1 MGGNLPRANIS
12 DAISKIVQTVDA
24 LRHGLLC
31 AQQLQCASQLSYSRL
46 SRLTDKEQL
55 TKLAYWRAL
64 SETNGRNL
72 PPIVDFTEARMY
84 LRSSAHFCF
93 PQRLRRLSS
102 FVPFEQLPPMTTTA
116 LRIAS
121 RESPL
126 AMVQSEWAAAQL
138 RMFHPG
144 LEVSIIGMTT
154 KGDQILDKPLAQ
166 IGGKGLFIK
175 ELEVAIEE
183 DRADIAVH
191 SMKDVPMVM
200 PSGFSLITVGLRE
213 DICDAFVSNKYGSL
227 DELPAGAIIGTSSLR
242 RESQIRHFF
251 PALNI
256 APLRGNVNT
265 RLRKL
270 DDGEFDAVILAAAG
284 LKRLG
289 FGARIRNTL
298 DTNRFIP
305 AVAQGALG
313 IEYATDRADVPRLL
327 APFINPATKAM
338 VDAERAFGR
347 RLSASCDVPLGAMA
361 TVEGARLSLS
371 GFVAT
376 PDGSRRIAA
385 VETGP
390 VADADAIGGTLAERL
405 LADGAEGIL
414 ASLHNLAGRTLAPPI
429 GTV

>member
-1 MGGNLPRANIS
+1 
-12 DAISKIVQTVDA
+12 
-24 LRHGLLC
+24 
-31 AQQLQCASQLSYSRL
+31 
-46 SRLTDKEQL
+46 
-55 TKLAYWRAL
+55 
-64 SETNGRNL
+64 
-72 PPIVDFTEARMY
+72 
-84 LRSSAHFCF
+84 
-93 PQRLRRLSS
+93 
-102 FVPFEQLPPMTTTA
+102 MTTNA

-138 RMFHPG
+138 RTFHPG
-144 LEVSIIGMTT
+144 LDVSIIGMTT

-183 DRADIAVH
+183 GRADIAVH

-200 PSGFSLITVGLRE
+200 PPGFALMTVGLRE
-213 DICDAFVSNKYGSL
+213 DIRDAFVSNKYQSL
-227 DELPAGAIIGTSSLR
+227 DELPAGAVVGTSSLR
-242 RESQIRHFF
+242 RESQIRHFH
-251 PALNI
+251 PGLKI

-289 FGARIRNTL
+289 FGERIRNTL
-298 DTNRFIP
+298 DTTRYIP

-313 IEYATDRADVPRLL
+313 IEYADNRADVPALL
-327 APFINPATKAM
+327 APFANVATKAM

-347 RLSASCDVPLGAMA
+347 RLSASCDVPLGATA
-361 TVEGARLSLS
+361 TVNGGTLSIA

-385 VETGP
+385 TQTGGL
-390 VADADAIGGTLAERL
+390 ADADAIGTALAEQLLVDGADKILERL
-405 LADGAEGIL
+405 LAT
-414 ASLHNLAGRTLAPPI
+414 AGRTLAPPSV
-429 GTV
+429 GR